1 MRGRSMHENR
11 ETSATPGKGVVQ
23 TGRSGKAGGQK
34 PDMHVGEESDTG
46 IVPMEGLNKTVQT
59 EAEALE
65 GRPVTKGNSGEK
77 RL

>member
-11 ETSATPGKGVVQ
+11 ETSATPRREVEQ
-23 TGRSGKAGGQK
+23 RGRSGKASGRK
-34 PDMHVGEESDTG
+34 PDMHVAEESDTG
-46 IVPMEGLNKTVQT
+46 IVPMKGPNKSGQS

-65 GRPVTKGNSGEK
+65 GRPVTKGNSGEI